1 LTLAVDHRLEA
12 IMWKYSLSGSGRR
25 PSLFPFGW
33 TILALTIFLLPA
45 CGKQEAGGPA
55 PPTIEVVNVLQQ
67 DVPVYHE
74 FVGTTDGLVNAKV
87 RAQVEGYL
95 IKRDYKEGSYV
106 KKGQVLFEIDP
117 RPFQAALEQAKG
129 QLAQNQGNYFT
140 AKTTLQKVLPLAKL
154 NAVSRQDRDNAIGQ
168 ERAAKAAVE
177 AARAAVR
184 RAEINLSFTKITSP
198 INGIAGLATSQIGDL
213 VGPSTNSV
221 LTTVSTLNPIK
232 VYVPVSE
239 QAYLEHVEAIQ
250 RHEITSQEFV
260 FTMFL
265 VTGKQYPYE
274 GKFSFLDRSVDVH
287 TGTITVAVLFPNP
300 DNVLRPGQFA
310 RVRALVTV
318 LKGALLVPQKSVAE
332 LQGAYRVAVVSPAD
346 VVEIR
351 PVKVGERYGT
361 WWVISQGLKP
371 GERVVAQGVQKV
383 QDGEKV
389 TPKLVTVK
397 PPAKPEAS
405 EGAAH
410 AASTPAPAR

>member
-1 LTLAVDHRLEA
+1 VRHRLEA
-12 IMWKYSLSGSGRR
+12 IMWKYSRPGSGRK
-25 PSLFPFGW
+25 PSPSPLGW
-33 TILALTIFLLPA
+33 TILALTILLLLPA
-45 CGKQEAGGPA
+45 CGKKEARGPTA
-55 PPTIEVVNVLQQ
+55 PTLEVVNVLQQ

-87 RAQVEGYL
+87 RAQVDGYL
-95 IKRDYKEGSYV
+95 IKRNYKEGSYV

-154 NAVSRQDRDNAIGQ
+154 NAVSQQDRDNAIGQ

-177 AARAAVR
+177 AAKAAVR

-198 INGIAGLATSQIGDL
+198 INGIAGIATAQIGDL

-239 QAYLEHVEAIQ
+239 QAYLEHVAAEK
-250 RHEITSQEFV
+250 RHEITPQEFV

-265 VTGKQYPYE
+265 ATGEQYPYK
-274 GKFSFLDRSVDVH
+274 GKFSFLDRSVNVR
-287 TGTITVAVLFPNP
+287 TGTITVAALFPNP
-300 DNVLRPGQFA
+300 GNVLRPGQFA
-310 RVRALVTV
+310 RVKVLTTI

-332 LQGAYRVAVVSPAD
+332 LQGAYQVAVVSPAN

-371 GERVVAQGVQKV
+371 GERVAAQGVQKV
-383 QDGEKV
+383 KQGEKV
-389 TPKLVTVK
+389 TPKLVKVK
-397 PPAKPEAS
+397 PPAKPETSGGTAP
-405 EGAAH
+405 
-410 AASTPAPAR
+410 AASTSTPVR

>member
-1 LTLAVDHRLEA
+1 
-12 IMWKYSLSGSGRR
+12 MWKYPRPGLPRR
-25 PSLFPFGW
+25 SSALPLCW
-33 TILALTIFLLPA
+33 TILALTIFLLLPA
-45 CGKQEAGGPA
+45 CEKKEARGPT
-55 PPTIEVVNVLQQ
+55 PPTVEVVDVLQQ

-87 RAQVEGYL
+87 RAQVNGYL

-129 QLAQNQGNYFT
+129 QLAQYQGNYFT

-154 NAVSRQDRDNAIGQ
+154 NAVSQQDRDNAIGQ

-177 AARAAVR
+177 ASRAAVR

-198 INGIAGLATSQIGDL
+198 INGIAGIATAQIGDL

-232 VYVPVSE
+232 VYVPESE
-239 QAYLEHVEAIQ
+239 QAYLEHAAAEQ
-250 RHEITSQEFV
+250 RHEITSQDFV

-265 VTGKQYPYE
+265 ATGQQYPYK
-274 GKFSFLDRSVDVH
+274 GKFLFLDRSVDVH
-287 TGTITVAVLFPNP
+287 TGTITLAVQFPNP
-300 DNVLRPGQFA
+300 GNVLRPGQFA
-310 RVRALVTV
+310 RVKVLTTI

-332 LQGAYRVAVVSPAD
+332 LQGAYQVAVVSPAN

-351 PVKVGERYGT
+351 PVKVGERYRT

-371 GERVVAQGVQKV
+371 GERVAAQGVQKV
-383 QDGEKV
+383 KEGEKV
-389 TPKLVTVK
+389 TPKLVKVK
-397 PPAKPEAS
+397 PPANPETS
-405 EGAAH
+405 GGTTP

>member
-1 LTLAVDHRLEA
+1 
-12 IMWKYSLSGSGRR
+12 MWKYSQPGSIRR
-25 PSLFPFGW
+25 PSLFPLGG

-45 CGKQEAGGPA
+45 CGRKEARGPA
-55 PPTIEVVNVLQQ
+55 PPSIEVVNVLQQ
-67 DVPVYHE
+67 EVPVYHE
-74 FVGTTDGLVNAKV
+74 FVGTTDGLVNAKI
-87 RAQVEGYL
+87 RAQVDGYL
-95 IKRDYKEGSYV
+95 IKRNYKEGSYV

-154 NAVSRQDRDNAIGQ
+154 NAVSKQDRDNAIGQ
-168 ERAAKAAVE
+168 ERAARAAVE
-177 AARAAVR
+177 ASRAAVR

-198 INGIAGLATSQIGDL
+198 INGIAGIATSQIGDL
-213 VGPSTNSV
+213 VGPSTSSV

-232 VYVPVSE
+232 VYVPMSE
-239 QAYLEHVEAIQ
+239 QAYLEHVEASQ

-265 VTGKQYPYE
+265 ANGKQYPYQ
-274 GKFSFLDRSVDVH
+274 GKFSFLDRSVDVR

-310 RVRALVTV
+310 RVKALVTV

-332 LQGAYRVAVVSPAD
+332 LQGAYQVAVVSPAN

-351 PVKVGERYGT
+351 PVKVGERFGT
-361 WWVISQGLKP
+361 WWVISEGLKP
-371 GERVVAQGVQKV
+371 GERVAVEGVQKV
-383 QDGEKV
+383 KEGEKV
-389 TPKLVTVK
+389 TPKLVEVK
-397 PPAKPEAS
+397 PPAKPEIS
-405 EGAAH
+405 GGAAP